1 MSKSFKYVKD
11 FDFNEKPCN
20 YSHGG
25 DAKSDCGYKKGGH
38 VSKVKRQV
46 AASRKRVPVAPPQP
60 MLNRL
65 AAATNPANAQAAAAV
80 LGARGAPA
88 GAPAAAPGMALKKGG
103 QAKMSKVMGE
113 FKSGDLHSGSKSG
126 PVVKNRKQAVAI
138 AMSEAKKASKKA

>member
-1 MSKSFKYVKD
+1 MSKTFKYVKD
-11 FDFNEKPCN
+11 FDFNAKPCN

-38 VSKVKRQV
+38 VDKVKRQV
-46 AASRKRVPVAPPQP
+46 TAARKRVPVAPPQP

-65 AAATNPANAQAAAAV
+65 AAASNPANAQAAAAV
-80 LGARGAPA
+80 LGARGAP
-88 GAPAAAPGMALKKGG
+88 AAPGMALKKGG

-113 FKSGDLHSGSKSG
+113 FKSGDLRSGSKSG

-138 AMSEAKKASKKA
+138 AMSEAQNARKKA